1 MEDVMDIL
9 KHPVVLMEL
18 FTIGVAL
25 SVYFAVLFKKRK
37 YGE

>member
-1 MEDVMDIL
+1 MEIL

-25 SVYFAVLFKKRK
+25 GVYVVISLKSRKKT
-37 YGE
+37 